1 MNSFK
6 PYTQSMTEE
15 ELLPLDDM
23 AAVST
28 NSRTTRKHAMAREE
42 KERFRAINEQP
53 VDDITLEFFYQPH
66 TISLLSLCIC
76 GLLYV
81 AFMR

>member
-1 MNSFK
+1 
-6 PYTQSMTEE
+6 
-15 ELLPLDDM
+15 M
-23 AAVST
+23 AAVRASGRRSI
-28 NSRTTRKHAMAREE
+28 NKNALAKEE
-42 KERFRAINEQP
+42 KEHFRAINEQP

-66 TISLLSLCIC
+66 TISLLTLCII